1 MEENADDWEP
11 NGGDERIIWGM
22 ARSMSNTS
30 DTIRYLPT
38 AREAAWRRYLE
49 AVRNAPDD
57 EYNETEASAWDE
69 LQAALSDLPPVPTGA
84 A

>member
-1 MEENADDWEP
+1 
-11 NGGDERIIWGM
+11 M
-22 ARSMSNTS
+22 ARSMSNTP

-49 AVRNAPDD
+49 AVRNVPDE
-57 EYNETEASAWDE
+57 EYTETEASAWDE
-69 LQAALSDLPPVPTGA
+69 LQAALADLPPVPTGA